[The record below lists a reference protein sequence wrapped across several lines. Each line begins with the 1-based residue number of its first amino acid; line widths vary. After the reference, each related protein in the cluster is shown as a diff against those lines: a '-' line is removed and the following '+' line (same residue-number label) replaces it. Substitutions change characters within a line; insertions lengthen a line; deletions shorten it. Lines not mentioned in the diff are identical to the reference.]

1 MSEMR
6 PRAKRAFWPR
16 FAKRDDNGGS
26 DRAIARADKPC
37 ASVDKSR
44 SAVWTNE
51 RPRHAF
57 RLGSEGGR
65 QRTKSAMR
73 ERTQGALA
81 VLAAPWHRLL
91 HPMRAMPLP
100 ARRDE
105 TPPPKLVV
113 LSGWPTMSTSHL
125 TVFRSRR
132 DSGLPWVRGN
142 LVRARSAQIWVLLV
156 AGVVVPHALR
166 IAHHGSV
173 ITRDL

>member
-1 MSEMR
+1 MSERR
-6 PRAKRAFWPR
+6 PRAKRAFWPP

-73 ERTQGALA
+73 ERTQKGLSRAGSALA
-81 VLAAPWHRLL
+81 SLAPSDACD
-91 HPMRAMPLP
+91 AS
-100 ARRDE
+100 A
-105 TPPPKLVV
+105 
-113 LSGWPTMSTSHL
+113 ST
-125 TVFRSRR
+125 
-132 DSGLPWVRGN
+132 
-142 LVRARSAQIWVLLV
+142 A
-156 AGVVVPHALR
+156 
-166 IAHHGSV
+166 
-173 ITRDL
+173 